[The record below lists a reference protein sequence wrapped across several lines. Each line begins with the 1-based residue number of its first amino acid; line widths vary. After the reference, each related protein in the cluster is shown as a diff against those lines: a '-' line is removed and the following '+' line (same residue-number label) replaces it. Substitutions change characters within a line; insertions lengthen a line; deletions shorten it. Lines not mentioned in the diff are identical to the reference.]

1 MDTFNDQQTR
11 ERNEHRARSA
21 TPCRMIVGGKKKE
34 REKRKGK
41 KNEYPRIERENS
53 MADKISSQPLAAV
66 SHLRQPAGTE

>member
-1 MDTFNDQQTR
+1 
-11 ERNEHRARSA
+11 
-21 TPCRMIVGGKKKE
+21 MIVGGKKKE

>member
-1 MDTFNDQQTR
+1 V
-11 ERNEHRARSA
+11 E
-21 TPCRMIVGGKKKE
+21 KKR
-34 REKRKGK
+34 REKKGREK